1 MAMQKFQ
8 SVCKI
13 KAHKSVTEIDLFI
26 SYFYSVLGTAPSLK
40 LVLVFLRHYFGNFP
54 SWHFASELA
63 LVVVVLI
70 DVVEVETVVV
80 DVVKELTVLLEEEEM
95 KVLVEVM
102 VQFFSPD
109 T

>member
-1 MAMQKFQ
+1 M
-8 SVCKI
+8 
-13 KAHKSVTEIDLFI
+13 
-26 SYFYSVLGTAPSLK
+26 
-40 LVLVFLRHYFGNFP
+40 
-54 SWHFASELA
+54 
-63 LVVVVLI
+63 VVLI

-80 DVVKELTVLLEEEEM
+80 DVEVVKIAVVDVVKELTVLLEEEKM

>member
-1 MAMQKFQ
+1 M
-8 SVCKI
+8 
-13 KAHKSVTEIDLFI
+13 
-26 SYFYSVLGTAPSLK
+26 
-40 LVLVFLRHYFGNFP
+40 
-54 SWHFASELA
+54 
-63 LVVVVLI
+63 VVLI